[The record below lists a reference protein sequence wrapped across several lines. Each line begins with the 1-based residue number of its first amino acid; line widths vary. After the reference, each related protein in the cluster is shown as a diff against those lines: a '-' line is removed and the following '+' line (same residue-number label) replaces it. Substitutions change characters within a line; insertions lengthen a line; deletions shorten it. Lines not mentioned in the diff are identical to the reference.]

1 MFKPSKKLLFHICC
15 APDATVVVE
24 RLRTDYEITGFFYNP
39 NIHPKQEYQL
49 RVKEVEKLASQ
60 MDFPLKIGPYD
71 VDRWFSLIKGL
82 EEEPEGGKRCEIC
95 FYTTL
100 QATAELAANL
110 EFDLFTTVL
119 TVSPHKNADLINK
132 LGKDIA
138 EEYNVSFLPA
148 NFKKKDGFKRS
159 IELSKKYNLYRQ
171 NYCGCV
177 FSRR

>member
-1 MFKPSKKLLFHICC
+1 MPKPTKKLLLHICC

-39 NIHPKQEYQL
+39 NIHPQKEYQL
-49 RVKEVEKLASQ
+49 RVKEMEKLASQ
-60 MDFPLKIGPYD
+60 MDFPLKTGHYD
-71 VDRWFSLIKGL
+71 DDRWFSLIKGL

-95 FYTTL
+95 FHTRL

-132 LGKDIA
+132 LGNAVA
-138 EEYNVSFLPA
+138 EKNNVSFLPE

-159 IELSKKYNLYRQ
+159 IELSKIYNLYRQ
-171 NYCGCV
+171 NFCGCV
-177 FSRR
+177 FSRK